1 MIGQLFPDFSSSVNS
16 RECERAVP
24 GGAVVAGFG
33 LSLTF
38 QALLL
43 AVAQPAYT
51 LERTTQRTQVSA
63 SPALRMAGS
72 LCDRAGARAG
82 AGPTVTRPQPHPCGR
97 GSVEVC
103 SASKR
108 TPRET
113 NRVRQSRGRKP
124 AVKVVNHAGCW
135 DKSRSPVAQ
144 AGLSFGPDPRP
155 FLAPRADESPVAR
168 IEAGVTL
175 VVGLHQLRLPPVQD
189 QPDPRHRP
197 RGPLQRIQWMKLIP
211 ENQTRLI
218 SVAT

>member
-1 MIGQLFPDFSSSVNS
+1 MYRPGSKIVIVEGAEYIRFDSRMIGQLFPDFSSSVNS

-113 NRVRQSRGRKP
+113 NRTRQSRGRKP

-135 DKSRSPVAQ
+135 DKSRSEGLGRRLAQ
-144 AGLSFGPDPRP
+144 TCGLFRPLARP
-155 FLAPRADESPVAR
+155 FVAR
-168 IEAGVTL
+168 AF
-175 VVGLHQLRLPPVQD
+175 LRAVSPCLATCPSRTPAC
-189 QPDPRHRP
+189 
-197 RGPLQRIQWMKLIP
+197 PLGR
-211 ENQTRLI
+211 
-218 SVAT
+218 